1 MTRVTI
7 RGGVGRRDV
16 LKGAAGVAA
25 AGLVSAPMV
34 ARAQQKFVC
43 RMGHSEAIGSPLTDA
58 FANWTKVLN
67 EKSGGRIDAQHFPAS
82 QLGSYTQNI
91 EQNRLG
97 TIQVTTGGPDTEE
110 IMAPEIAATGG
121 APGFIYRDEAHV
133 DRVLQGDIGR
143 EISQIARAK
152 TGVEFVDYGE
162 VGFRHILSKRKVT
175 NLEELKGLKIRTP
188 EIKLWVDFWKKLGA
202 NPTPLAYAE
211 QYSALSTGLI
221 DGLEADVFS
230 IKGFKWGEQ
239 AKNLTYTSHWFL
251 PKATRVNA
259 RWLELAPPRPAEA
272 CARHRQGGV
281 CRATQGEPRQRG
293 EDAGRA
299 EGRGCH
305 GASDQRHAEMA

>member
-133 DRVLQGDIGR
+133 DRSRAQARRAPFRSPTRFIDVDRAADGACRVRPGCCALLQ
-143 EISQIARAK
+143 S
-152 TGVEFVDYGE
+152 
-162 VGFRHILSKRKVT
+162 
-175 NLEELKGLKIRTP
+175 TP
-188 EIKLWVDFWKKLGA
+188 F
-202 NPTPLAYAE
+202 
-211 QYSALSTGLI
+211 AL
-221 DGLEADVFS
+221 
-230 IKGFKWGEQ
+230 
-239 AKNLTYTSHWFL
+239 
-251 PKATRVNA
+251 TR
-259 RWLELAPPRPAEA
+259 
-272 CARHRQGGV
+272 
-281 CRATQGEPRQRG
+281 
-293 EDAGRA
+293 
-299 EGRGCH
+299 CH
-305 GASDQRHAEMA
+305 